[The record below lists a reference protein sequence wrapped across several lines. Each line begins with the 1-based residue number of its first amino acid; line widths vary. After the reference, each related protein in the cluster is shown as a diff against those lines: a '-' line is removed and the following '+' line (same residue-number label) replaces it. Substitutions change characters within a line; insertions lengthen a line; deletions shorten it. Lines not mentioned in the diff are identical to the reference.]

1 MRLPKSRWLQWPAW
15 VALGVGAYLVAVGFL
30 GERTR
35 LPAFDLTVW
44 LSLVAALLAHTAAIA
59 AFGLNF
65 IEAASLS
72 GISVSRWGGFKAA
85 LVATGVARLIPAGG
99 VFTPAAMAWTV
110 RREAPRTG
118 GPAARATVL
127 AYGSLLVVTGVGALW
142 AASIGQETTLTV
154 SMVML
159 GTALTVLGGVFWAGS
174 GRLASLVGLLPEGVR
189 KRVSATLID
198 RPVTPVE
205 VMTVLARTG
214 FEVLALGLVLRSVGI
229 DLPVPALLAAY
240 GFSQLVG
247 GLPGPPGGIGLV
259 EAGLIGAL
267 AAFGVDPQTSLP
279 AVLVYRLVSYWIP
292 AAAGLL
298 AGGAAFVRAGKP
310 TPAEVADSPL
320 LDELETADL
329 QP

>member
-1 MRLPKSRWLQWPAW
+1 

-30 GERTR
+30 GEQAR
-35 LPAFDLTVW
+35 LPDFDLTVW
-44 LSLVAALLAHTAAIA
+44 LSLVGSLLAHTAAIA

-72 GISVSRWGGFKAA
+72 GIAVSRWGGFKAA

-99 VFTPAAMAWTV
+99 IFTPAAMAWTV
-110 RREAPRTG
+110 RSEAPRTG

-127 AYGSLLVVTGVGALW
+127 AYGSLLIVSGVGALW
-142 AASIGQETTLTV
+142 AAMLGLETTLTV
-154 SMVML
+154 SMV
-159 GTALTVLGGVFWAGS
+159 VLGIVLVLIGALVWAGS
-174 GRLASLVGLLPEGVR
+174 GRLASLAGLLPQGVR
-189 KRVSATLID
+189 RRVSATLID
-198 RPVTPVE
+198 RPVTLVE

-214 FEVLALGLVLRSVGI
+214 FEVLALGLVLRPIGI
-229 DLPVPALLAAY
+229 DLPIPALLAAY

-259 EAGLIGAL
+259 EAGMVGAL

-279 AVLVYRLVSYWIP
+279 AILVYRLVSYWIP

-310 TPAEVADSPL
+310 TPTEVATSPP
-320 LDELETADL
+320 DELETADVKR
-329 QP
+329 

>member
-1 MRLPKSRWLQWPAW
+1 
-15 VALGVGAYLVAVGFL
+15 VGAYLVAVGFF

-35 LPAFDLTVW
+35 FPVFDLTVW

-110 RREAPRTG
+110 RSEAPRTG
-118 GPAARATVL
+118 GPAGRATVL
-127 AYGSLLVVTGVGALW
+127 AHGSLLAVTGVGALW
-142 AASIGQETTLTV
+142 AAFIGQETTLTV

-159 GTALTVLGGVFWAGS
+159 GTTLAVLGGVFWAGS

-214 FEVLALGLVLRSVGI
+214 FEVLALGLVLRSIGI

-247 GLPGPPGGIGLV
+247 GLPGGIGLV

-320 LDELETADL
+320 PDELETADF

>member
-1 MRLPKSRWLQWPAW
+1 MHLPRSRWLQWPAW
-15 VALGVGAYLVAVGFL
+15 VALGVGAYLVGVGFL

-35 LPAFDLTVW
+35 LPPFDLTVW
-44 LSLVAALLAHTAAIA
+44 LSLVASLLAHTAAIA

-72 GISVSRWGGFKAA
+72 GIAVSRWGGFKAA

-99 VFTPAAMAWTV
+99 IFTPAAMAWTV
-110 RREAPRTG
+110 RSEAPRTG

-142 AASIGQETTLTV
+142 SALLGTETTLTV
-154 SMVML
+154 SMVIL
-159 GTALTVLGGVFWAGS
+159 GTVLVVLGGIVWAGS
-174 GRLASLVGLLPEGVR
+174 GRLASLVGLLPRGVR
-189 KRVSATLID
+189 QRVSATLID

-214 FEVLALGLVLRSVGI
+214 FEVLALGLVLRPVGI

-259 EAGLIGAL
+259 EAGLVGAL
-267 AAFGVDPQTSLP
+267 AAFGVDPQTSIP

-310 TPAEVADSPL
+310 TPTDLARSQL
-320 LDELETADL
+320 SGELESAKL
-329 QP
+329 ES

>member
-1 MRLPKSRWLQWPAW
+1 MRLPQSRWLQWPAW
-15 VALGVGAYLVAVGFL
+15 VALGVGAYLVAAGFL

-44 LSLVAALLAHTAAIA
+44 LSLVASLLAHTAAIA

-65 IEAASLS
+65 IEAAALS
-72 GISVSRWGGFKAA
+72 GVAVSRWGGFKAA

-110 RREAPRTG
+110 RSEAPRTG

-127 AYGSLLVVTGVGALW
+127 AYGSLLMVTGIGALW
-142 AASIGQETTLTV
+142 AALLGLETTLTV
-154 SMVML
+154 SMVVL
-159 GTALTVLGGVFWAGS
+159 GTILVVLGGIVWAGS
-174 GRLASLVGLLPEGVR
+174 GRLATLVGLLPEGAR

-198 RPVTPVE
+198 RPVTFAE

-214 FEVLALGLVLRSVGI
+214 FEVLALGLVLGPVGI
-229 DLPVPALLAAY
+229 DLPVPALFAAY

-259 EAGLIGAL
+259 EAGLVGAL

-279 AVLVYRLVSYWIP
+279 AILVYRLVSYWIP

-310 TPAEVADSPL
+310 TPPEVIEQPLPVDSP
-320 LDELETADL
+320 
-329 QP
+329 

>member
-44 LSLVAALLAHTAAIA
+44 LALLASLFAHTAAIA

-72 GISVSRWGGFKAA
+72 GIAVSRWGGFKAA

-110 RREAPRTG
+110 RSEAPKTG

-127 AYGSLLVVTGVGALW
+127 AYGSLLVVTGLGALW
-142 AASIGQETTLTV
+142 VALLGLETSLTV
-154 SMVML
+154 SMVVL
-159 GTALTVLGGVFWAGS
+159 GVILTVLGGVVWAGS
-174 GRLASLVGLLPEGVR
+174 GRLASLVGLLPAGVR

-198 RPVTPVE
+198 RPVTFVE

-214 FEVLALGLVLRSVGI
+214 FEVLALGLVLRPIGI
-229 DLPVPALLAAY
+229 DLPVPALLAVY

-247 GLPGPPGGIGLV
+247 GFPGPPGGIGLV

-267 AAFGVDPQTSLP
+267 AAFGIDPQTSIP

-310 TPAEVADSPL
+310 TPAEVSASPVP
-320 LDELETADL
+320 ENLESAEVRR
-329 QP
+329 